1 MKGGISCIAKRYAHA
16 NNKYMKDY
24 DCKKPSNVICYL
36 DMNNLYGWVMNG
48 LLPYKGFTWVKDVDE
63 FDIFC

>member
-1 MKGGISCIAKRYAHA
+1 
-16 NNKYMKDY
+16 MKDY

-36 DMNNLYGWVMNG
+36 DMNNLYRWVMNG